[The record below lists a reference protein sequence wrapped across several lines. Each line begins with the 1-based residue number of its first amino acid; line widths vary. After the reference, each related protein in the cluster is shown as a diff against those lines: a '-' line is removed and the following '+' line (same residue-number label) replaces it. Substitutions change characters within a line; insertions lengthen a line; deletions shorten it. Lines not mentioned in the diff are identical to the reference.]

1 MPISLNILS
10 KFDAKG
16 IAQAQTG
23 LDKLGKAAGGF
34 AAAGVTAFAAAAA
47 GAAAFGYQALRAAA
61 ESESVSKSLQ
71 QIAKNSGVF
80 GDTADAVAK
89 STGEIMK
96 YTQSLSN
103 LTGIDDEILNAIV
116 RGWLAVPELAGKGVD
131 GLKDLVKVVADVAAG
146 TGKDI
151 QAIGMIF
158 TKVAGDEE
166 TAMSKLARAGIV
178 LSNAQKQ
185 IYEETLATS
194 GEIAAQDKLIEIL
207 GTTYAGA
214 AEAAADPF
222 AVLTQNIQ
230 NLQEELGAY
239 LLPYFKDFVERVQKF
254 IAENG
259 DDLKVAFE
267 NVGVA
272 LGGVVDGLGDF
283 LAWYTENPDIFSGI
297 VAGFAAITVAATL
310 FSIALSANP
319 VGVIMFALV
328 ALGGAIAALAYY
340 WDDVTA
346 KMSKDWTDF
355 SFTILLG
362 AEKTA
367 NAVIGFINALNAPLN
382 GLIDLLNGLFGLDIQ
397 KLGLAEV
404 NWYADAAVRE
414 LQNQGI
420 RYGYTGGASSSN
432 PGGFGNPAFGM
443 MPRFA
448 TGGIVTGPTVGL
460 IGEAGPEAIIPL
472 DRLGNM
478 PGVGGNQY
486 TINVSAMNADARVG
500 ELVVSAIKRYER
512 SNGPVFVSA

>member
-1 MPISLNILS
+1 MRGIINLPIVS
-10 KFDAKG
+10 KFDPKG
-16 IAQAQTG
+16 IKQAETG
-23 LDKLGKAAGGF
+23 LEKLQVASKGF
-34 AAAGVTAFAAAAA
+34 ALTAGAAFAVAAA
-47 GAAAFGYQALRAAA
+47 GAVAFGVQSLKAAA
-61 ESESVSKSLQ
+61 ESEAVSRSLQ

-103 LTGIDDEILNAIV
+103 LTGIDDEILNSIV

-151 QAIGMIF
+151 QAIGLIF

-207 GTTYAGA
+207 GETYAGA
-214 AEAAADPF
+214 AEAAANPF
-222 AVLTQNIQ
+222 DVLTQNVQ

-239 LLPYFKDFVERVQKF
+239 LLPYFKDFVERVQRF

-259 DDLKVAFE
+259 DELERVFE
-267 NVGVA
+267 NAGEA
-272 LGGVVDGLGDF
+272 IGVVIDGLDDF
-283 LAWYTENPDIFSGI
+283 LSWYTENPDIFNNI
-297 VAGFAAITVAATL
+297 ALGFAAITTAATL

-319 VGVIMFALV
+319 VGVIMFAIIGLV
-328 ALGGAIAALAYY
+328 GAIAALAYY

-346 KMSKDWTDF
+346 KMSRDWTDF

-362 AEKTA
+362 AEKSV
-367 NAVIGFINALNAPLN
+367 NAVIGFINAINAPLN
-382 GLIDLLNGLFGLDIQ
+382 GLIDLLNTLFGLNIQ
-397 KLGLAEV
+397 KMGLAQV
-404 NWYADAAVRE
+404 NWYADAAIAE

-420 RYGYTGGASSSN
+420 RYGYTGGAVSN
-432 PGGFGNPAFGM
+432 NIRGNGM
-443 MPRFA
+443 TGVNARPFA
-448 TGGIVTGPTVGL
+448 TGGIVTAPTLGL
-460 IGEAGPEAIIPL
+460 VGEAGPEAIIPL
-472 DRLGNM
+472 DRMGKM
-478 PGVGGNQY
+478 GGSTYN
-486 TINVSAMNADARVG
+486 INVSAMNADARVG
-500 ELVVSAIKRYER
+500 ELIVSAIKRYER
-512 SNGPVFVSA
+512 SNGPVFAGA